1 MASKR
6 LMMRAWL
13 SVAVAA
19 LAAGVPAAAQSVP
32 SATDLAGRIQA
43 RYATVRDFTADFSQS
58 LTSSLLTRPVS
69 DRGQLQVKK
78 PDRMRWTYAT
88 DDKKV
93 FVADGSRFYSYFP
106 KDRYVIE
113 RKLPGPNES
122 STALLFLAGRANL
135 ARDFVPSLPP
145 KQPETE
151 WRLLLAPK
159 AGPADFKTI
168 AVDVDRTS
176 FALRGFTVTDEEG
189 AVTSFRFANVRE
201 NQNLPDADFMFT
213 IPRGVEVRRQ

>member
-1 MASKR
+1 MTR
-6 LMMRAWL
+6 WL
-13 SVAVAA
+13 LTGAAV
-19 LAAGVPAAAQSVP
+19 LVLSLPTNGQTVP
-32 SATDLAGRIQA
+32 SAADLATRIQT
-43 RYATVRDFTADFSQS
+43 RYATVKDFTADFTQS
-58 LTSSLLTRPVS
+58 LTSALLTRPMTE
-69 DRGQLQVKK
+69 RGQLKVKK

-106 KDRYVIE
+106 KDRYVLE

-135 ARDFVPSLPP
+135 ARDFVPSLPA
-145 KQPETE
+145 KQPDAE
-151 WRLLLAPK
+151 WRLMLAPK

-189 AVTSFRFANVRE
+189 AVTAFRFTSLRE
-201 NQNLPDADFMFT
+201 NQGLPDTDFVFA